1 MSLPL
6 YNTLR
11 VDRIVKK
18 MFKVAIETTS
28 VGLSTKLYPNVKR
41 TPVQISTPCTMLCPS
56 LVQTVAFVC
65 LCFGLVSAP
74 LLLAPFSR
82 PVGCPWLVLISHY
95 MQIFRQPST
104 KFSPVSKDSQS
115 TSELSLRILHTRVS

>member
-1 MSLPL
+1 MSLSL
-6 YNTLR
+6 YSILR

-28 VGLSTKLYPNVKR
+28 VGLSTKLYPNVR
-41 TPVQISTPCTMLCPS
+41 STQVQISTPRTMLCPS

-65 LCFGLVSAP
+65 VLVWYPLPNFWHLSAGLWV
-74 LLLAPFSR
+74 
-82 PVGCPWLVLISHY
+82 VLGWCLSVT

-104 KFSPVSKDSQS
+104 KFSQVSKDLQS
-115 TSELSLRILHTRVS
+115 TSELSLRILHTCVS